1 MTDLQREV
9 HLLISIAKLDAL
21 ISKYRIE
28 MDALPGLIDRVGR
41 SIRKTESNE
50 KEAAEHFEDM
60 KKERRRLEQDLEDEG
75 EKVKKYRTQLMSIK
89 SNKEYTAMNKEIA
102 TLEKDID
109 DKEERLL
116 ILMDEIDGQQKE
128 NEEYLLKIKHERAE
142 LEKQKAE
149 MEQRLAFLESE
160 IKKLANEKPKFLDEL
175 DPQLKRRYE
184 RIIDKLGD
192 FAVTHVEGD
201 VCQGCFATIP
211 PQTVNEVKKN
221 DRIMTCEACGRI
233 LVYYT

>member
-1 MTDLQREV
+1 MMDLRREV
-9 HLLISIAKLDAL
+9 HLLISIAKLDAT

-28 MDALPGLIDRVGR
+28 MDALPALIERVGR
-41 SIRKTESNE
+41 SMRRTVSNE
-50 KEAAEHFEDM
+50 EQAVAHFEEM
-60 KKERRRLEQDLEDEG
+60 KKERRNLERSLEDEG
-75 EKVKKYRTQLMSIK
+75 VLIQKYRTQLMSVK
-89 SNKEYTAMNKEIA
+89 TNKEYQAMSKEIE
-102 TLEKDID
+102 TLAKDID
-109 DKEERLL
+109 DKEEKLL
-116 ILMDEIDGQQKE
+116 ILMDEIENQEKE
-128 NEEYLLKIKHERAE
+128 NDDYLLKIKHERAE

-149 MEQRLAFLESE
+149 MEQRLAFLQSE
-160 IKKLANEKPKFLDEL
+160 TENLRKEKPKFLDEL

-192 FAVTHVEGD
+192 FAVTHVEGE

-221 DRIMTCEACGRI
+221 DRIITCEACGRI